1 MMPKSCR
8 GKLKALV
15 LMILFMVCINSAL
28 IFAVLL
34 HNESVR
40 SDSYPATAAAN
51 EMEKSVI
58 QVQQFLSDISATR
71 AQDGKDDGFANAAE
85 NAQSFKTAISEY
97 RKLKPEKS
105 AFLDQ
110 YEQSFDVYYALGKKM
125 AQAYIDEGPAGGNQ
139 LMPQFDAQS
148 ETLADFTAKIR
159 LESEGEMQ
167 SNLEKIDFQLKLVL
181 AIVLGSGFV
190 TLLAAMSLIRLITT
204 SFATL
209 EQGIAADS
217 DGQIRLKEISL
228 QRDDEFGRFAAA
240 LNTLLRQFSSFI
252 QQVSSLATNLTT
264 SAEELNATVE
274 QSAQA
279 ADMVAESTTQ
289 VAQGAQTQLQLAQ
302 KTKDDVNRIADAINS
317 VSSNAG
323 YVSQTADQTNNT
335 ASSGEQTIHQ
345 AVDQMNIIETKT
357 NASVEA
363 IHALDEKSGQIGQI
377 IEVIAGIA
385 GQTNLLALNA
395 AIESARA
402 GEAGRGFA
410 VVAEEIRKLAEQS
423 QTAAKQ
429 ITALI
434 SEVQLNTNRA
444 VTFMQQGKLEVDAG
458 STAVAGAGQS
468 FSEITS
474 MVQLMT
480 KGIGEITAAITAVT
494 SHSQTMV
501 HAVETIHDES
511 RQVSDQAQSIS
522 AASEEQS
529 ASLEEISGAS
539 HNLAKMA
546 EELQRAIRAFKI

>member
-1 MMPKSCR
+1 MIPQSCR

-190 TLLAAMSLIRLITT
+190 TLLAAISLIRLITT

-209 EQGIAADS
+209 EQGIA
-217 DGQIRLKEISL
+217 
-228 QRDDEFGRFAAA
+228 
-240 LNTLLRQFSSFI
+240 
-252 QQVSSLATNLTT
+252 
-264 SAEELNATVE
+264 
-274 QSAQA
+274 
-279 ADMVAESTTQ
+279 
-289 VAQGAQTQLQLAQ
+289 
-302 KTKDDVNRIADAINS
+302 
-317 VSSNAG
+317 
-323 YVSQTADQTNNT
+323 
-335 ASSGEQTIHQ
+335 
-345 AVDQMNIIETKT
+345 
-357 NASVEA
+357 
-363 IHALDEKSGQIGQI
+363 
-377 IEVIAGIA
+377 
-385 GQTNLLALNA
+385 
-395 AIESARA
+395 
-402 GEAGRGFA
+402 
-410 VVAEEIRKLAEQS
+410 
-423 QTAAKQ
+423 
-429 ITALI
+429 
-434 SEVQLNTNRA
+434 
-444 VTFMQQGKLEVDAG
+444 
-458 STAVAGAGQS
+458 
-468 FSEITS
+468 
-474 MVQLMT
+474 
-480 KGIGEITAAITAVT
+480 AVT

>member
-1 MMPKSCR
+1 
-8 GKLKALV
+8 
-15 LMILFMVCINSAL
+15 MILFMVCINSAL

-85 NAQSFKTAISEY
+85 NAQSFKTAVSEY

-110 YEQSFDVYYALGKKM
+110 YEQSFDVYYALGEKM
-125 AQAYIDEGPAGGNQ
+125 AQAYIDEGPTGGNQ

-148 ETLADFTAKIR
+148 ETLADFTDKIR

-181 AIVLGSGFV
+181 AIVLSSGIL
-190 TLLAAMSLIRLITT
+190 TLLAAISLIRLITT

-209 EQGIAADS
+209 EQGIATDS

-228 QRDDEFGRFAAA
+228 PRDDEFGRFAEA
-240 LNTLLRQFSSFI
+240 LNTLLRQFSNFI

-357 NASVEA
+357 NATVEA
-363 IHALDEKSGQIGQI
+363 IHAAHPCQRPAPIRPAPPQ
-377 IEVIAGIA
+377 AG
-385 GQTNLLALNA
+385 
-395 AIESARA
+395 
-402 GEAGRGFA
+402 
-410 VVAEEIRKLAEQS
+410 
-423 QTAAKQ
+423 
-429 ITALI
+429 
-434 SEVQLNTNRA
+434 
-444 VTFMQQGKLEVDAG
+444 
-458 STAVAGAGQS
+458 
-468 FSEITS
+468 
-474 MVQLMT
+474 
-480 KGIGEITAAITAVT
+480 
-494 SHSQTMV
+494 
-501 HAVETIHDES
+501 
-511 RQVSDQAQSIS
+511 
-522 AASEEQS
+522 
-529 ASLEEISGAS
+529 
-539 HNLAKMA
+539 
-546 EELQRAIRAFKI
+546 